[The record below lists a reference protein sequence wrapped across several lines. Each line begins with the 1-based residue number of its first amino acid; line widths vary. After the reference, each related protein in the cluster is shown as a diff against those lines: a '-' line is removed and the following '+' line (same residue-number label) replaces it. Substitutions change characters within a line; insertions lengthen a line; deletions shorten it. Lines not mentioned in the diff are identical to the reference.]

1 MTITYKNDKTDYRKL
16 YTYNVLFGKKRKYL
30 SLLIY
35 ASLCVLSLISMG
47 VFLILSMPGPATL
60 FLYIAILFFA
70 ILAFGVLGVFLAV
83 KKAMDNLNKTAVD
96 FYCVS
101 TAYDFNDD
109 GFAVTSKNIKKKKPT
124 VTNLNYD
131 VIIKGVELKS
141 VIYLYVHPTVAFIL
155 KKTDIDNLDEL
166 LTLLKKQLGDKFKC
180 LQKI

>member
-16 YTYNVLFGKKRKYL
+16 YTYNALFGKKRKFVNLIIYAGICIL
-30 SLLIY
+30 SL
-35 ASLCVLSLISMG
+35 VSMV
-47 VFLILSMPGPATL
+47 VFLILSMPKPATL
-60 FLYIAILFFA
+60 FLYASILFFA
-70 ILAFGVLGVFLAV
+70 LFGLSIVGVIVAV

-96 FYCVS
+96 FYCI
-101 TAYDFNDD
+101 TTYYDFNDN
-109 GFAVTSKNIKKKKPT
+109 GFTVTSKNTKKKKPT

-141 VIYLYVHPTVAFIL
+141 VIYLYVHPTVAFML

-166 LTLLKKQLGDKFKC
+166 LTLFKKQLGDKFKC